1 MRRIDS
7 HLHLWDRRRFD
18 YGWMAGRALPETS
31 LPEEFAAVWGG
42 AHAARAASR
51 CGAESSADGG
61 SPNVAAVVIEAGVN
75 APLRDEERK
84 WLGGLVRE
92 HPFLLGLVAAVDL
105 AAAGAGSAGE
115 ETEAQLEACA
125 DDPAVVGIRDNFE
138 GLPAGELVDGSPAAE
153 ARFHGLVRAREAGL
167 SVDLCVRAAQ
177 LPELCTLLERIAAV
191 RGDLDGFVLD
201 HLGKPLPE
209 PWRSCGG
216 GRQGPHPARLRWQE
230 DIAALAAFPGF
241 KLKVS
246 GIGGQL
252 SGTASAAELD
262 RLVLEYA
269 VPAVRAFGAERSM
282 VGSDHPVSTLPCGI
296 TQEQWVRTVERTL
309 RGEFGEAAE
318 QTLGAVAE
326 HHYGL
331 GSEDR
336 STRGERRW

>member
-31 LPEEFAAVWGG
+31 LPTEFAEVWGG
-42 AHAARAASR
+42 ARAAEAGPAPES
-51 CGAESSADGG
+51 GAAGG
-61 SPNVAAVVIEAGVN
+61 SLNAAAVVIEAGVD
-75 APLRDEERK
+75 AGLRTAERK
-84 WLGGLVRE
+84 WIGGLIRE
-92 HPFLLGLVAAVDL
+92 HPFLLGFVAAADL
-105 AAAGAGSAGE
+105 AAAG
-115 ETEAQLEACA
+115 EAQVEACA
-125 DDPAVVGIRDNFE
+125 EDSAVVGIRDNFE
-138 GLPAGELVDGSPAAE
+138 GLPAGALTERSAAAE
-153 ARFHGLVRAREAGL
+153 ARFRGLLRARDAGL

-177 LPELCTLLERIAAV
+177 LSEMHALLERIAAV

-209 PWRSCGG
+209 QWADGG
-216 GRQGPHPARLRWQE
+216 DGRQSPHPDRLQWQE
-230 DIAALAAFPGF
+230 DIAALAALPGLR
-241 KLKVS
+241 LKVS
-246 GIGGQL
+246 GLGGQL
-252 SGTASAAELD
+252 SGTASEAELE